1 MCAHSNNLICRHR
14 FNPHRPSRSVASAE
28 NRPTTALQCGR
39 LIACAGPHGPADFD
53 AVRLSTAEQVYFD
66 SMAITSSI
74 HLGPTSSIASAGGGG
89 SVVVGCFVPSP
100 RHFPTDI
107 DSVGP
112 HEDVGGRNSSSRG
125 GRVEVDNGSGRSVA
139 TEQIYAAMA
148 ADDETTAGFALFLK
162 CVAEVLQ
169 KNRVAASSSPP
180 PSTSFVGGPA
190 GHRATWGMAVLLLAL
205 GVSEHEI
212 VADYIMHSKTIAQHQ
227 RRPTTAGKPKRTPRT
242 TGTAGTAGRA
252 GTTAKVAAQ
261 EGQSRSA
268 KHLRAGF
275 AAAKHRYGT
284 LDKYMSE
291 GLKLTEALQ
300 VALESELG
308 EQAS

>member
-39 LIACAGPHGPADFD
+39 LIACAGPHGPAGFD

-107 DSVGP
+107 DS
-112 HEDVGGRNSSSRG
+112 

-148 ADDETTAGFALFLK
+148 TDDETTAGFALFLK

-212 VADYIMHSKTIAQHQ
+212 VADYSMHSKTIAQHQ

>member
-1 MCAHSNNLICRHR
+1 M
-14 FNPHRPSRSVASAE
+14 
-28 NRPTTALQCGR
+28 
-39 LIACAGPHGPADFD
+39 
-53 AVRLSTAEQVYFD
+53 
-66 SMAITSSI
+66 
-74 HLGPTSSIASAGGGG
+74 
-89 SVVVGCFVPSP
+89 
-100 RHFPTDI
+100 
-107 DSVGP
+107 
-112 HEDVGGRNSSSRG
+112 
-125 GRVEVDNGSGRSVA
+125 
-139 TEQIYAAMA
+139 
-148 ADDETTAGFALFLK
+148 
-162 CVAEVLQ
+162 
-169 KNRVAASSSPP
+169 
-180 PSTSFVGGPA
+180 
-190 GHRATWGMAVLLLAL
+190 LLLAL

-212 VADYIMHSKTIAQHQ
+212 VADYSMHSKTIAQHQ
-227 RRPTTAGKPKRTPRT
+227 RRPTTAGKPKRTART

-261 EGQSRSA
+261 EVQSRSA